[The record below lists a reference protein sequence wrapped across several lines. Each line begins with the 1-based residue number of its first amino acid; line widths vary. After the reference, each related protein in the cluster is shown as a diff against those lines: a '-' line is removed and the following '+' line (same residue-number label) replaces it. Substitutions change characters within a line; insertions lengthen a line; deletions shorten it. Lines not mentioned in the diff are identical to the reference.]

1 MIGGRPAQS
10 KTGNVSK
17 PPAPAIDEIKP
28 ATKATRVKAESNRG
42 VISIN

>member
-10 KTGNVSK
+10 KTGKVSK

-28 ATKATRVKAESNRG
+28 ATKATSVSEAIKRVDS
-42 VISIN
+42 SIN